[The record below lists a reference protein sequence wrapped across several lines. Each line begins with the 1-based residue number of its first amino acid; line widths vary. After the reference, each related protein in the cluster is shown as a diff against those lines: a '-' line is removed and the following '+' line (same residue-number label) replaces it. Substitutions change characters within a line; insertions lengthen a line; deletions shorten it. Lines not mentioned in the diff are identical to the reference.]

1 MAITTG
7 TANKVLDL
15 LFGQTAL
22 SNLSTMYLGLSTS
35 VIQNDG
41 SGSTEPS
48 TSGTAYA
55 RIAVTNN
62 KTNWGTAASAA
73 LTNAAAIT
81 FAEST
86 AAWGTITYVF
96 FAAGATAG
104 VADIWYFEALSTPKT
119 VQSATT
125 VQFAIGAITA
135 SMTNA

>member
-55 RIAVTNN
+55 RVAVTNN
-62 KTNWGTAASAA
+62 KTNWGTASSAS
-73 LTNAAAIT
+73 LSNAAAIT
-81 FAEST
+81 FTEST

-104 VADIWYFEALSTPKT
+104 VADIWYFEALSVPKT
-119 VQSATT
+119 VQTATT
-125 VQFAIGAITA
+125 VQFAIGAITV

>member
-22 SNLSTMYLGLSTS
+22 SNLSTMYMGLSTTT
-35 VIQNDG
+35 IQISG
-41 SGSTEPS
+41 TGSTEPS

-55 RIAVTNN
+55 RVAIVNN
-62 KTNWGTAASAA
+62 KTNWGTASAA
-73 LTNAAAIT
+73 SLANAAAVT

-86 AAWGTITYVF
+86 ASWGTITYVF
-96 FAAGATAG
+96 LAASGTRG
-104 VADIWYFEALSTPKT
+104 TADIWYYEALSTPKT
-119 VQSATT
+119 VQTATT
-125 VQFAIGAITA
+125 VQFSIGAITV

>member
-15 LFGQTAL
+15 LFGQTTL
-22 SNLSTMYLGLSTS
+22 SNLSMMYMGLSTTTINS
-35 VIQNDG
+35 DG
-41 SGSTEPS
+41 SGATEPS

-55 RIAVTNN
+55 RVAIVNN
-62 KTNWGTAASAA
+62 KTNWATAASAS
-73 LTNAAAIT
+73 LTNTVAIT

-86 AAWGTITYVF
+86 LSWGTITYVF

-104 VADIWYFEALSTPKT
+104 VADIWYFEALSSPKT
-119 VQSATT
+119 VQTATT
-125 VQFAIGAITA
+125 VQFAIGAITV

>member
-22 SNLSTMYLGLSTS
+22 SNLSTMYMGLSTTT
-35 VIQNDG
+35 IQNDG
-41 SGSTEPS
+41 TGATEPS

-55 RIAVTNN
+55 RVAITNN
-62 KTNWGTAASAA
+62 KTNWGTASAA
-73 LTNAAAIT
+73 SLANAVAVT
-81 FAEST
+81 FTEST
-86 AAWGTITYVF
+86 ASWGTITYVF
-96 FAAGATAG
+96 LAAGATAA
-104 VADIWYFEALSTPKT
+104 VADIWYFEALTTPKT
-119 VQSATT
+119 VQTATT